1 MADVR
6 LTQLFTNIANAIRN
20 KKGSDGIIKAADF
33 PAEIESIEVGGG
45 EVVEVER
52 NDVNFYDY
60 DGTLLFAYTLA
71 EAQALTEL
79 PTPKGHEGL
88 VFQGWNWDYEDVIAL
103 DYPMDIGAMYI
114 TDDGKTRFY
123 LEVEDEEGVD
133 IELGFTQTANDV
145 VVDFGDGS
153 PTQTSAD
160 ETAII
165 PHHYAKGSYVLKMW
179 SQGNKAYYFK
189 QQAAT
194 RNIFGGV
201 ADVSATILRKIEFGN
216 NARADQ
222 NGFMRCTNLETISV
236 FREIKGA
243 FGWSSTFEYCLRLKH
258 LNIPKGSTYMYSG
271 MCNCCRSL
279 KSLTLPNT
287 PISLNN
293 GAVSRSGVR
302 FVRISKN
309 ARIDGTGPFAYS
321 EIEEFD
327 FTAKSSSTAFFRE
340 CKNLKRVKNIEGCII
355 NGNFFLGC
363 YSLEE
368 VKIPSEQ
375 TIMYSHG
382 FNECRTLR
390 ELTFPKG
397 IVTIQSYAFYNS
409 GIGKFDFSALE
420 AVPTL
425 ESTNAFSGT
434 PATRKIIVPDAL
446 YDEWISA
453 TNWSTYADRII
464 KAREYGN

>member
-1 MADVR
+1 MSKLRPYLAD
-6 LTQLFTNIANAIRN
+6 IASAIRE
-20 KKGSDGIIKAADF
+20 KKGSSEPINAKDF
-33 PAEIESIEVGGG
+33 SNEIRSIQSGA
-45 EVVEVER
+45 VEIER

-71 EAQALTEL
+71 ETQALTEL

-123 LEVEDEEGVD
+123 LVVEDEEGVD

-145 VVDFGDGS
+145 IVDFGDGS

-160 ETAII
+160 AKAII

-179 SQGNKAYYFK
+179 SQGKRKYTFL
-189 QQAAT
+189 QSAAT
-194 RNIFGGV
+194 TNTFGGV
-201 ADVSATILRKIEFGN
+201 TDASSMILKKIEFGE
-216 NARADQ
+216 NATVEGYAFQ
-222 NGFMRCTNLETISV
+222 RCTNLETISV
-236 FREIKGA
+236 YREFNGSS
-243 FGWSSTFEYCLRLKH
+243 FGWTSTFESCLRLKH
-258 LNIPKGSTYMYSG
+258 LNIPKGSQRLFGAMLQF
-271 MCNCCRSL
+271 CLSL
-279 KSLTLPNT
+279 KCITFPNS
-287 PISLNN
+287 PIFLHDL
-293 GAVSRSGVR
+293 AVARSGLR

-309 ARIDGTGPFAYS
+309 ANMEKYIPLSYT

-327 FTAKSSSTAFFRE
+327 FTAKTTSSNGFFRE
-340 CKNLKRVKNIEGCII
+340 CKKLKRVKNIEGCII
-355 NGNFFLGC
+355 YSNYFYGC

-382 FNECRTLR
+382 FTDCKTLR

-397 IVTIQSYAFYNS
+397 IVTIQGYAFYGS

-425 ESTNAFSGT
+425 ENTNAFLGT
-434 PATRKIIVPDAL
+434 LATSKIIVPDAL
-446 YDEWISA
+446 YDDWKAA
-453 TNWSTYADRII
+453 TNWSTYADRIV
-464 KAREYGN
+464 KASEYNG